1 MITIENASIYS
12 TNGEMAYQINYSDG
26 TIIRA
31 VESPNRYIRNE
42 YLKNGEW
49 VQSGKPYIV
58 SHNKH
63 RNAERTKANA
73 INFLN

>member
-12 TNGEMAYQINYSDG
+12 TNGEMAYQIDYSDG
-26 TIIRA
+26 TMVRT
-31 VESPNRYIRNE
+31 VESQDRYIRVE

-58 SHNKH
+58 RHNKR
-63 RNAERTKANA
+63 RNGERIKDHA
-73 INFLN
+73 IKFLN